1 MLQNFI
7 VCVNAVIPSAIY
19 LTIGIILRKTRVIG
33 DTAVKIF
40 TNVIFV
46 ALYPFMMFD
55 NLYGKGIGENMDL
68 KLVIYGATATLIQ
81 LAISWVF
88 VCKIE
93 PSNYHRG
100 AMIQALYRSN
110 YVLMGLP
117 IAINLFG
124 KGSVGEVAV
133 LLLFIVPLYNAS
145 AVIVF
150 EEFRGGKVD
159 VKDLLKRI
167 ITNPIIEGGIAAGI
181 FMLFNIKLPDVLQN
195 TVSTLSDA
203 TSPTALILL
212 GAGLNFKA
220 FKSDR
225 KRIAICTIGKLVVFP
240 ALGIAGAVILGFT
253 GVPLVALTLMFA
265 TPVALAAYTMSS
277 SMGGNGKLSGELV
290 VITTALSCITM
301 PLWLFLLKSNGLF

>member
-1 MLQNFI
+1 MLQNFL

-19 LTIGIILRKTRVIG
+19 LAIGVMLRKTRVIG

-55 NLYGKGIGENMDL
+55 NLYGKNIGENMDL
-68 KLVIYGATATLIQ
+68 KLVIYGATATLLQ
-81 LAISWVF
+81 LAISWIF

-93 PSNYHRG
+93 ESNYQRG

-124 KGSVGEVAV
+124 KGSVGQVAV

-150 EEFRGGKVD
+150 ERFRGGKVD
-159 VKDLLKRI
+159 VKALLKKI
-167 ITNPIIEGGIAAGI
+167 ATNPIIEGGVVAVLFIIFGI
-181 FMLFNIKLPDVLQN
+181 ELPEVLHN

-225 KRIAICTIGKLVVFP
+225 KRIAICTIGKLIVFP
-240 ALGIAGAVILGFT
+240 AIGIMGSVLLGFT
-253 GVPLVALTLMFA
+253 GVPLVALTLMFT
-265 TPVALAAYTMSS
+265 TPVALAAYTMAT